1 MEKTNTPLCCYDLRR
16 DFDLLQS
23 VSCCDADPIEWILD
37 NLSNMSDDPKDE
49 DQAPRSGYMPV
60 AQNPL
65 YDALHLTEGGNQ
77 ATIALDDKHYT
88 LRITKSGKLILT
100 K

>member
-1 MEKTNTPLCCYDLRR
+1 MQDITTSPCCYDLRR
-16 DFDLLQS
+16 DFDDLQS

-37 NLSNMSDDPKDE
+37 NLSNMSDDPKDQG
-49 DQAPRSGYMPV
+49 QATRPSNTPV
-60 AQNPL
+60 AQQPL
-65 YDALHLTEGGNQ
+65 YDALHLTDGGNQ